1 MAKYDEILG
10 ESNVICV
17 KKIYEDRGLEN
28 ICLCL
33 ACKAERGKKEAD
45 E

>member
-33 ACKAERGKKEAD
+33 ACKAEREKSERP
-45 E
+45 